1 MRARMVSWRAI
12 SSVLIG
18 SAAAFL
24 AQPASAN
31 EFVRPTGHIVLY
43 APTDR
48 QSGGDV
54 LTVARGEEFGINCG
68 CFSGSNADVRV
79 VLALSPDAGDTPT
92 GYKKLLATDEQID
105 DHGGLLV
112 RVPDAPGLANHT
124 VSVKVYVVD
133 ANGARACDAGKVRIT

>member
-1 MRARMVSWRAI
+1 MRATMITNGVI
-12 SSVLIG
+12 GSVLIG
-18 SAAAFL
+18 SVAAFL

-31 EFVRPTGHIVLY
+31 EFVRPTGHIILY
-43 APTDR
+43 APTER
-48 QSGGDV
+48 QGGGDV

-79 VLALSPDAGDTPT
+79 VLALSPEPSDTPT

-124 VSVKVYVVD
+124 VQVKVYVVD
-133 ANGARACDAGKVRIT
+133 AKGARACDAGKVRIT